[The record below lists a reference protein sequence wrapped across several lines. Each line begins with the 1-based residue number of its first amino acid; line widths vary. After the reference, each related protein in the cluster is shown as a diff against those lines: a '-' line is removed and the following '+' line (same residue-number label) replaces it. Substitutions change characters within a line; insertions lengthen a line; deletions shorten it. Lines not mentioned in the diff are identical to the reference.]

1 MCLYCV
7 SVIHISIYWYT
18 HQYIMQ
24 YISLKRTHWLKKYK
38 NLASFPNLNS
48 KNKTTKGAAY
58 PKCIMW
64 NNKHI
69 QKCKFTSNFSDL
81 VIYHI
86 RPIYNGKTLRYCYE
100 ESKFARSWVF
110 CKQTAEP
117 KEKACSGEASRIGEY
132 QRIDSCYW
140 GLRHQVIHTDK
151 SFGPQSTVLR
161 TRSFTFKT
169 YSLHSSET
177 GLLER

>member
-1 MCLYCV
+1 MFVCV

-24 YISLKRTHWLKKYK
+24 YISPKRTHWLKKYK

-69 QKCKFTSNFSDL
+69 QNVNLHPISL
-81 VIYHI
+81 VLSYHI
-86 RPIYNGKTLRYCYE
+86 RPIYNGETLRYCCE
-100 ESKFARSWVF
+100 ESMFARSWVF
-110 CKQTAEP
+110 CKQIAEP
-117 KEKACSGEASRIGEY
+117 KAKSLFRWSLPRWWTPNNGLFSLGVETSGYTLTDSIWTSEY
-132 QRIDSCYW
+132 S
-140 GLRHQVIHTDK
+140 V
-151 SFGPQSTVLR
+151 R
-161 TRSFTFKT
+161 TRNFTFKT